1 MDPLLDPLPPPGP
14 LDGNPL
20 GGAMPPDPSM
30 PQPPGGAMSPGGAG
44 GMPPLPPGDMITR
57 ELPEPDPGRA
67 ALVTQLTANVKAAKG
82 KWGPVYKR
90 MRQDMNFA
98 MGKQWPGAP
107 VTTSDNEDERYVANI
122 VQRHVQQRTAVLYA
136 KNPKAVAKRK
146 ERIDYTVWDGTN
158 AQFQQAQQGMQQA
171 VMMGMPPDPIF
182 GMIVEDH
189 AKVMGRRALVDR
201 IGKTLE
207 IIYQYYIDE
216 QVHTFKAEM
225 KRVVRRVITCGVGY
239 VKLGYQRIMQK
250 TPDVERQMA
259 DFQMQL
265 ANLQAVSADIA
276 DGETDP
282 NSAEAERLKLSIQAL
297 AQQPEVLVR
306 EGLTFDFP
314 AATAIIPDTK
324 CRNLQTFAGS
334 DWVAEEFMMSPGE
347 VEAVYQKDVGKGYS
361 AYTDQL
367 EDSPSYQWT
376 IASTS
381 AVDDKGAK
389 RDVLVWL
396 IYHIRDG
403 LVYTVADG
411 YPDFLEEP
419 AAPNPMMERFWPWF
433 PIMFNEL
440 EHEQDIF
447 PPSDVRL
454 LRHQQEE
461 YNRSREGLRE
471 HRRANRP
478 MTVAAN
484 GSLDDEDK
492 LKLQN
497 RPANALVELNGL
509 QPGQDVKTLL
519 QAHQGPPLDPN
530 LYDTQGV
537 FQDVLR
543 VVGTQEA
550 NLGGTSNAT
559 ATESSIAEGSRM
571 SGLESNVDDLDD
583 LLTELA
589 RTGGQV
595 LLGQLDPATAK
606 KIAGEGAAWPQL
618 DRRSIADELMLS
630 VEAGSS
636 GRPNKAQDI
645 ANLERIMPFLL
656 QMPGINPEWL
666 AREVVKR
673 MDDRIDLSDATES
686 GAMSAMAMNAAAK
699 PGAPGGQPGVGG
711 GGAPPGGPPPG
722 QAGGSENIPQPM
734 GPISQQPRP
743 GRPPMNPTNPAVAIG
758 NA

>member
-14 LDGNPL
+14 PDAAPPE
-20 GGAMPPDPSM
+20 GAI
-30 PQPPGGAMSPGGAG
+30 
-44 GMPPLPPGDMITR
+44 PPLAPTGDMISR
-57 ELPEPDPGRA
+57 EAPEPDLARA
-67 ALVTQLTANVKAAKG
+67 ALVQQLMANVKAGKS

-107 VTTSDNEDERYVANI
+107 VATGDGDDDRYVANI

-158 AQFQQAQQGMQQA
+158 AQFQQAMMGMQQA
-171 VMMGMPPDPIF
+171 VMSGQPPDPIF

-189 AKVMGRRALVDR
+189 AKVLGRRALVDR

-207 IIYQYYIDE
+207 ILYQYYIDE

-225 KRVVRRVITCGVGY
+225 KRAVRRVITCGVAY
-239 VKLGYQRIMQK
+239 VRLGYQRIMQK
-250 TPDVERQMA
+250 SPDIERQMA

-265 ANLQAVSADIA
+265 ANLQVLSAGIA
-276 DGETDP
+276 DGEVDP
-282 NSAEAERLKLSIQAL
+282 NAAEAERLKLSIQAL

-334 DWVAEEFMMSPGE
+334 DWVAEEFLMSPGE
-347 VEAVYQKDVGKGYS
+347 VEAVYQRDVKPGYN

-376 IASTS
+376 TS
-381 AVDDKGAK
+381 ATHTVDEKGAK

-396 IYHIRDG
+396 IYHIKDG

-411 YPDFLEEP
+411 YADFLEEP
-419 AAPNPMMERFWPWF
+419 AAPVPMLERFWPWF
-433 PIMFNEL
+433 PLMFNEL
-440 EHEQDIF
+440 EHEAEIF

-492 LKLQN
+492 GKLQT

-509 QPGQDVKTLL
+509 QPGQDVKTLM
-519 QAHQGPPLDPN
+519 QAWQGPPLDPAM
-530 LYDTQGV
+530 YDTAPV

-589 RTGGQV
+589 RAGGQV
-595 LLGQLDPATAK
+595 LLGQLSPQTAK
-606 KIAGEGAAWPQL
+606 EIAGEGAAWPQL
-618 DRRSIADELMLS
+618 NRKEIADELMLS

-636 GRPNKAQDI
+636 GRPNKAQEV

-656 QMPGINPEWL
+656 QMPGLNPEWL
-666 AREVVKR
+666 AREVVRR
-673 MDDRIDLSDATES
+673 MDDRIDLSDATQS
-686 GAMSAMAMNAAAK
+686 GAMSAMAMNTAAK
-699 PGAPGGQPGVGG
+699 GGQPGAGG
-711 GGAPPGGPPPG
+711 GGAQPGGPPPD
-722 QAGGSENIPQPM
+722 QAGGADNAQQPM
-734 GPISQQPRP
+734 GAEAQQPRP
-743 GRPPMNPTNPAVAIG
+743 GRPPMKPMNPAVAIG

>member
-1 MDPLLDPLPPPGP
+1 MDPLLDPLPPTDGTTMPGIP
-14 LDGNPL
+14 
-20 GGAMPPDPSM
+20 GAPPEPEPGM
-30 PQPPGGAMSPGGAG
+30 APPA
-44 GMPPLPPGDMITR
+44 GMPPLSPTGDMISR
-57 ELPEPDPGRA
+57 EAPEPDPGRA
-67 ALVTQLTANVKAAKG
+67 ALVQQLTSNVKAAKG
-82 KWGPVYKR
+82 KWGSVFKR

-146 ERIDYTVWDGTN
+146 DRIDYTVWDGTN
-158 AQFQQAQQGMQQA
+158 AQFQQAQMGMQQA
-171 VMMGMPPDPIF
+171 VMMGQPPDPIF

-225 KRVVRRVITCGVGY
+225 KRAVRRVITCGVAY

-250 TPDVERQMA
+250 TPDIQRQMA

-265 ANLQAVSADIA
+265 ANLQTMSARIA
-276 DGETDP
+276 DGEVDP
-282 NSAEAERLKLSIQAL
+282 NTADAERLKLALQAL

-314 AATAIIPDTK
+314 AATALIPDTK
-324 CRNLQTFAGS
+324 CRNLHTFAGS
-334 DWVAEEFMMSPGE
+334 DWVAEEFLMSPGE
-347 VEAVYQKDVGKGYS
+347 VEAVYQRDVKPGYN

-376 IASTS
+376 TNASHS
-381 AVDDKGAK
+381 VDEKGAK

-396 IYHIRDG
+396 IYHIKDG

-411 YPDFLEEP
+411 YADFLEEP
-419 AAPNPMMERFWPWF
+419 TAPNPLLERFWPWF
-433 PIMFNEL
+433 PLMFNEL
-440 EHEQDIF
+440 EHEAEIF

-492 LKLQN
+492 TKLQN

-509 QPGQDVKTLL
+509 QPGQDVKTVL
-519 QAHQGPPLDPN
+519 QAWQGPPLDPAM
-530 LYDTQGV
+530 YDTTPV

-589 RTGGQV
+589 RAAGQV
-595 LLGQLDPATAK
+595 LLGELAPQTAK
-606 KIAGEGAAWPQL
+606 EIAGEGAAWPQL
-618 DRRSIADELMLS
+618 KRKEIADELMLS

-656 QMPGINPEWL
+656 QMPGINGEWL

-673 MDDRIDLSDATES
+673 MDDRIDPSDAVQS
-686 GAMSAMAMNAAAK
+686 GAMSAMAMNTAAK
-699 PGAPGGQPGVGG
+699 GGQPGVGG
-711 GGAPPGGPPPG
+711 GGAPPDAPPSG
-722 QAGGSENIPQPM
+722 QAGGADNAQKPM
-734 GPISQQPRP
+734 GAEAQPARV
-743 GRPPMNPTNPAVAIG
+743 GRPPMTPVNPAVAIG